1 MTQQIFRR
9 PVNLAPISFALA
21 IGALLF
27 FSSTALAQT
36 PPYPIGASHL
46 SDIKPGSVLFYNKY
60 TSDPADAEK
69 ANTQINI
76 TNTNQNASIDIH
88 LFLVDGSTCSVADS
102 FVSLTAN
109 QTASFLLSDYDPGI
123 TGYIVAVAVAGGSP
137 TQFNWLIGDEYIRE
151 ANDRLANLA
160 AVSIARV
167 SPADVLADENGVA
180 SLIFDGVEYEKLP
193 ASVALSSFNSQVDAS
208 TQVNIYIPS
217 SNLIT
222 GGSAGTTLFLLVYDD
237 VERVFSTSARVGCYT
252 TIQLTSLRISGGGIN
267 TIVPSGRTGWI
278 RFNGSGRPL
287 LGASTQRNSVF
298 AGGHNLHALTL
309 LPTYTIQVPA
319 FSF

>member
-1 MTQQIFRR
+1 MTQQNFNR
-9 PVNLAPISFALA
+9 PVNLALT
-21 IGALLF
+21 IGALIL
-27 FSSTALAQT
+27 FSSIALAQT
-36 PPYPIGASHL
+36 YPIGPSHL
-46 SDIKPGSVLFYNKY
+46 RDMKPGSVLFYNTY
-60 TSDPADAEK
+60 TINPSNPDQGD
-69 ANTQINI
+69 TQINI
-76 TNTNQNASIDIH
+76 TNTNQTADSDIH

-102 FVSLTAN
+102 FISLTAN
-109 QTASFLLSDYDPGI
+109 QTTSFRVSDFDPGI
-123 TGYIVAVAVAGGSP
+123 TGYIVAVAIAGGAP
-137 TQFNWLIGDEYIRE
+137 TQFNWLIGDEYTRE
-151 ANDRLANLA
+151 SDNRVANLA

-167 SPADVLADENGVA
+167 SSADVLPDIDGTA
-180 SLIFDGVEYEKLP
+180 SLIFNGTEYERLP

-208 TQVNIYIPS
+208 TQVNIYVPS

-222 GGSAGTTLFLLVYDD
+222 GGSSSTTLFLLVYDD
-237 VERVFSTSARVGCYT
+237 VERVFSTSARVGCYA
-252 TIQLTSLRISGGGIN
+252 TIQLSSLRISGGGIN

-287 LGASTQRNSVF
+287 LGASTQVGSVF